1 MNIANSV
8 YSGAIGWERLQEII
22 LEHSQSGIFL
32 LVDENTKV
40 NCLPLLK
47 EKCTGLE
54 NARVIELIGNE
65 ANKTIASVESVW
77 KSLVAGNAVRKS
89 LMICLGGGVITD
101 IGGFVA
107 ATYKRG
113 MDFIH
118 IPTTLLAMVD
128 ASLGGKTGVN
138 LNSVKNQVGVF
149 ALPKAVFIFT
159 QFLKTLPARQK
170 LSGYAEMLKH
180 AMIDSEKHF
189 EKLIVLNSPEKV
201 CNDKNIMESVAVKM
215 KVVGKDFTESGL
227 RKVLNFGHTI
237 GHAIES
243 YSQKN
248 DPDPLLHG
256 EAIAIGIICESFIS
270 MRMFGFDS
278 NDLRT
283 IVNMVNWHFPQYR
296 FKPGSAVEL
305 MALMG
310 HDKKNEDTSRLN
322 FSLIRKIGEPVFD
335 QVPGEKLIRESL
347 HFYMNMEIGFFRL

>member
-1 MNIANSV
+1 
-8 YSGAIGWERLQEII
+8 
-22 LEHSQSGIFL
+22 
-32 LVDENTKV
+32 
-40 NCLPLLK
+40 
-47 EKCTGLE
+47 
-54 NARVIELIGNE
+54 
-65 ANKTIASVESVW
+65 
-77 KSLVAGNAVRKS
+77 
-89 LMICLGGGVITD
+89 
-101 IGGFVA
+101 
-107 ATYKRG
+107 
-113 MDFIH
+113 
-118 IPTTLLAMVD
+118 
-128 ASLGGKTGVN
+128 
-138 LNSVKNQVGVF
+138 
-149 ALPKAVFIFT
+149 
-159 QFLKTLPARQK
+159 
-170 LSGYAEMLKH
+170 
-180 AMIDSEKHF
+180 
-189 EKLIVLNSPEKV
+189 
-201 CNDKNIMESVAVKM
+201 MESVAVKM

-283 IVNMVNWHFPQYR
+283 IVNMVSWHFPQYR

-322 FSLIRKIGEPVFD
+322 FSLIRKIGEPVYD